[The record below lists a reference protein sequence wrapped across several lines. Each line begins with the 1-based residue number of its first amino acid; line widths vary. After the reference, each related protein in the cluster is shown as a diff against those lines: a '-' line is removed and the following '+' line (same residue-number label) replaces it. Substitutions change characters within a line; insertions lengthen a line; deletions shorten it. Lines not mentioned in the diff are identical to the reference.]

1 MVEALCEAAQRG
13 RHLLAMGAGGL
24 HPAAVSEDTW
34 VHSTSLGGTSR
45 AWPTQ
50 LL

>member
-1 MVEALCEAAQRG
+1 MIEALCEAVQRG
-13 RHLLAMGAGGL
+13 RHLLTMGAGGL
-24 HPAAVSEDTW
+24 HIAAVSEDTW

-45 AWPTQ
+45 ALPTE